1 MRRGIDMVK
10 KNKVAIIGAGQ
21 VGATTA
27 FTLAIKGL
35 VSELVLID
43 INKEKA
49 EGEALDINHGMPF
62 LNPANI
68 YAGTYADTKDAEVVI
83 ITAGLPRRPGQS
95 RRDLIHSNNR
105 IITDIVQQLNKYA
118 DDPVIIV
125 ATNPVDLMALSAQKT
140 SKQPKN
146 KVFGSGT
153 LLDTARFRFALAQ
166 NCKIEA
172 RSIHADIIGEH
183 GEGELPVWSLANIS
197 GIPIAV
203 YCDVCDR
210 ICEPEKREELFVEVR
225 DAGMEVIRKKGA
237 TYYAIAL
244 TLARIT
250 EAILRD
256 EHSVLTVSLYLD
268 GYLGI
273 NDVSMGLPAVI
284 GSGGI
289 QRVINLPLSLD
300 EQKSF
305 IATAEVL
312 KELAKDMEE
321 FKHQ

>member
-1 MRRGIDMVK
+1 MIK

-27 FTLAIKGL
+27 YTLAVKGL
-35 VSELVLID
+35 ISEMVIID

-62 LNPANI
+62 LNPAKI
-68 YAGTYADTKDAEVVI
+68 YAGSYEDTKDAEVI
-83 ITAGLPRRPGQS
+83 LITAGLPRRPGQS

-105 IITDIVQQLNKYA
+105 IITDIIHQLNKHA
-118 DDPVIIV
+118 NDPVIV
-125 ATNPVDLMALSAQKT
+125 LATNPVDLMALTAQKV
-140 SKQPKN
+140 SKQPKS

-166 NCKIEA
+166 NCDIEA

-183 GEGELPVWSLANIS
+183 GEGELPVWSLANVS
-197 GIPIAV
+197 GVPLAL
-203 YCDVCDR
+203 YCNVCNR
-210 ICEPEKREELFVEVR
+210 ICEEEKRIEIFKQVR
-225 DAGMEVIRKKGA
+225 DAGMEVIRRKGA

-256 EHSVLTVSLYLD
+256 EHSVLTVSTYLD
-268 GYLGI
+268 GYLGVK
-273 NDVSMGLPAVI
+273 DVSMGLPAII
-284 GSGGI
+284 GANGI
-289 QRVINLPLSLD
+289 QRLIELPLSPE

-305 IATAEVL
+305 IHTSEIL

-321 FKHQ
+321 FIHE